1 MFKLV
6 REFPTKMEIDITPQQ
21 LVSMFPIEMQEHP
34 HMGEIERIWKT
45 ENEIFSVKTLDK
57 EDVLDLTKKR
67 KHLQVKNEKML
78 EILQN
83 LQDFQIVL
91 FYEGNEDIYFVKR
104 LS

>member
-1 MFKLV
+1 
-6 REFPTKMEIDITPQQ
+6 MEIDITPQQ

-45 ENEIFSVKTLDK
+45 EDKTFSVKTLDK

-91 FYEGNEDIYFVKR
+91 FYEGNEDIYSVKR